1 MQTPDDYNNNN
12 DDQNENS
19 QRHFSVGWIY
29 LVAIILIGIFL
40 YFVIQRFNEKSV
52 TKYYDADMTETTDS
66 SGNKV
71 QGELYTILNEDEI
84 SYLNVEDHE
93 SAGYMNLDGCYFTAQ
108 PNGTGKVSNYF
119 TAQINLS
126 NTAAMNSFYS
136 IINSRTYGSGA
147 TLTKYYT
154 SERYTF
160 KDYTTQVNFLDYLP
174 SIIIWTLAIIAV
186 IYLVNRLSKSMSSM
200 NSQQFT
206 FNSSRAKRETHSKV
220 RFKDVAGC
228 DEVKAELSEMVDY
241 FHNAKKYTRLGAK
254 LPKGILLQ
262 GPPGTGKTLLAKAV
276 AGEADV
282 PFYSIS
288 GSDFV
293 EMYVGVGAGRV
304 RDMFRIAKQNAPCL
318 IFIDEIDAV
327 GRQRGAGLG
336 GGNDEREQ
344 TLNQL
349 LVEMDGFEENSG
361 VIVMAATNR
370 SDVLDPALLRAGRFD
385 RVITVD
391 LPDKDGREAIL
402 KVHSRNKIMSPT
414 VDFGAIASRTVGFSG
429 ADLANILNDA
439 AILAV
444 REKKNAIDMDD
455 IDEAIDRSIAGPAK
469 TNRGMS
475 PEEKKR
481 VAYHE
486 AGHAVIGIKLQ
497 HSEKVQR
504 ITIIPRG
511 RTGGHVLMT
520 PENDRYLL
528 TKEELLAQITGL
540 LGGRTSEEIFFGD
553 ISTGA
558 SNDIEQAT
566 DIAREMVT
574 EYGMSEL
581 GPIQYEKNSGSVF
594 LGRDYTSSQSH
605 YSSEIALEID
615 KAVRKIIDEA
625 HEQAKELLTKYKDDV
640 TLIADTLIDKETITA
655 EQIDYLLANR
665 VLPPKA
671 PETPMGSNEST
682 SAPSAS
688 AADKPEDSKPAE
700 TEAPQEPKEEKT
712 VNTTATITPEG
723 VAFIEMVRGLKQSAG
738 FICLF
743 VEDENG
749 RDMTPRE
756 ATKITRDSVKSMAKR
771 NSGLGE
777 TDSDKINTC
786 ASLFIEKKLWSQF
799 SDNTEDFGRFVE
811 DSADIEVVLIKV
823 KPDSFKALSKRSE
836 ASSTPVDPLNG
847 KAKNTADSLKDLVN
861 KDDDKK
867 DK

>member
-1 MQTPDDYNNNN
+1 MQTPEDNNNQ
-12 DDQNENS
+12 DDEQNRPHLKS
-19 QRHFSVGWIY
+19 GWLYII
-29 LVAIILIGIFL
+29 AIIFIGIFL
-40 YFVIQRFNEKSV
+40 YLIIQQYSNSGVVQYK
-52 TKYYDADMTETTDS
+52 DADIASTD
-66 SGNKV
+66 GT
-71 QGELYTILNEDEI
+71 LYKILNEGDIYYVNE
-84 SYLNVEDHE
+84 EDHKNIGKVE
-93 SAGYMNLDGCYFTAQ
+93 LEGYYFTDAKQ
-108 PNGTGKVSNYF
+108 TSRTHF
-119 TAQINLS
+119 TAVFSDDTSSKAYTN
-126 NTAAMNSFYS
+126 
-136 IINSRTYGSGA
+136 
-147 TLTKYYT
+147 YYT
-154 SERYTF
+154 IITTRTTSDGKAYF
-160 KDYTTQVNFLDYLP
+160 GAANNKYFVVDYTTKTSWTDYLP
-174 SIIIWTLAIIAV
+174 TIILWVVIIGVAIW
-186 IYLVNRLSKSMSSM
+186 LVSRLSKSMGSM
-200 NSQQFT
+200 NSQQFN

-241 FHNAKKYTRLGAK
+241 FRNSKKYTKLGAK

-370 SDVLDPALLRAGRFD
+370 SDILDPALLRAGRFD
-385 RVITVD
+385 RTITVD
-391 LPDKDGREAIL
+391 LPDKEGREAIL
-402 KVHSRNKIMSPT
+402 KVHARNKIMSPS

-444 REKKNAIDMDD
+444 REKREAIEMDD

-469 TNRGMS
+469 TNRGMTA
-475 PEEKKR
+475 EEKKR

-486 AGHAVIGIKLQ
+486 AGHAVIGIRLQ

-528 TKEELLAQITGL
+528 TKSELLAQITGL

-566 DIAREMVT
+566 EIAREMVT
-574 EYGMSEL
+574 VYGMSDL
-581 GPIQYEKNSGSVF
+581 GPIQYEKNDGSVF
-594 LGRDYTSSQSH
+594 LGRDYSSAKATH
-605 YSSEIALEID
+605 SEQIALEID
-615 KAVRKIIDEA
+615 RAVREIVDEA
-625 HEQAKELLTKYKDDV
+625 HKDATELLNKYKDDV
-640 TLIADTLIDKETITA
+640 DLVAKTLIDRETITA
-655 EQIDYLLANR
+655 EQIDYLLEHR
-665 VLPPKA
+665 EMPPKA
-671 PETPMGSNEST
+671 PAAPIPPAGTAS
-682 SAPSAS
+682 SAP
-688 AADKPEDSKPAE
+688 AAPLTSEVKKDEGGAVKAAEPSKEE
-700 TEAPQEPKEEKT
+700 TKPQEKVLSKDAAHLIEEL
-712 VNTTATITPEG
+712 NLARRTASL
-723 VAFIEMVRGLKQSAG
+723 V
-738 FICLF
+738 CLF
-743 VEDENG
+743 TEDQYG
-749 RDMTPRE
+749 KDLTARG
-756 ATKITRDSVKSMAKR
+756 AKKIVSDSVKSYMNR
-771 NSGLGE
+771 VQGLGE
-777 TDSDKINTC
+777 TVSEKAKAC
-786 ASLFIEKKLWSQF
+786 ATMFVDEKLWKEISAT
-799 SDNTEDFGRFVE
+799 SEEFGQYVE
-811 DSADIEVVLIKV
+811 DTSGVEVILVKVNPQSYSKV
-823 KPDSFKALSKRSE
+823 KESLAPALPDSTGPLSKE
-836 ASSTPVDPLNG
+836 AKT
-847 KAKNTADSLKDLVN
+847 TAESLKEAVKKEDEEN
-861 KDDDKK
+861 KKK
-867 DK
+867 